1 MTDQDGAA
9 TVDDDAFVDDAF
21 VDGNAAAGD
30 LLEVFA
36 TDMTAA
42 LVTCG
47 GCGATARLA
56 RARAYGRAPGLVLR
70 CAGCS
75 HVLVRIVR
83 TPRDV
88 VVDLAGLRSIRVA
101 RVT

>member
-1 MTDQDGAA
+1 MTDHDGAA
-9 TVDDDAFVDDAF
+9 TVDDAF

-56 RARAYGRAPGLVLR
+56 RSRAYGRAPGLVLR
-70 CAGCS
+70 CAGCA

-88 VVDLAGLRSIRVA
+88 VVDLAGISSIRVA
-101 RVT
+101 RTS